1 MANPPKALTLLS
13 QRELSQ
19 SAANPTVKGKFAT
32 LRWKIERNNPVLEVA
47 TNDPAKMNKE
57 GNFGKIKVSLNLFT
71 AALICETLIVAAN
84 AKEPFRRI
92 IQCFN
97 HEWINNQRNQD
108 RTHLHDIIINR
119 DDGGVVTMAVIAKT
133 GNWPTIKFPIV
144 LPDMRYQKFCKA
156 DGTAVDISELTQSCA
171 RIYGKVMLP
180 VIQQLMVRDYEPPAP
195 PANRGGGSGGGYGQR
210 QSYGQRDQG
219 GGGYGGGGGGRS
231 QTAISSDDGDGD
243 DDIPY

>member
-1 MANPPKALTLLS
+1 MANPKPLTLLS

-19 SAANPTVKGKFAT
+19 SAVNPTVKGKFAT
-32 LRWKIERNNPVLEVA
+32 MRWKIERNNPVLEVN

-57 GNFGKIKVSLNLFT
+57 GGFGKIKVSLNLFT
-71 AALICETLIVAAN
+71 AGLICETLIVAAN
-84 AKEPFRRI
+84 SKEPYRRI

-97 HEWINNQRNQD
+97 HEWVNNQRNQD
-108 RTHLHDIIINR
+108 RTHLHDIVINR
-119 DDGGVVTMAVIAKT
+119 ADDGVVTMAVIAKT

-144 LPDMRYQKFCKA
+144 LPDMRYQKFCKG
-156 DGTAVDISELTQSCA
+156 DGTAVDMSELTQSCA
-171 RIYGKVMLP
+171 RVYGKVMLP

-195 PANRGGGSGGGYGQR
+195 PANRGGQGGGGGGGYGQR

-219 GGGYGGGGGGRS
+219 GGGYGGGGGRS
-231 QTAISSDDGDGD
+231 QTVVSDSDGD